1 MAFSE
6 KIRLIFDID
15 DNAAV
20 GSFGRIR
27 GSINDADGA
36 RDKFG
41 AGLKS
46 TGDFLKANMAASA
59 LAAGA
64 ALAAFGVKAVGA
76 FQETA
81 LAAGKFAGAT
91 GLAVEDASRWIEVAG
106 DIGVEAGTIEG
117 AFTKMNLAIAN
128 GKPALKE
135 YGVEIVTTKDGL
147 IDANATFINAAT
159 TIGAIEDSTLRTKA
173 AQEIF
178 GKSYGEVSELMNMSA
193 GDLKAALDGVSEAKV
208 IDQDELDK
216 ARDFRDRMDNLKGAF
231 EDVQLAAGELIVGMS
246 PVITKVAD
254 IAEGIIGVTTAVAD
268 FVFAAK
274 DSTEEAKAWWEAVG
288 GTGAMSRGRAING
301 FMEEVN
307 GHFGNLSNIDKATT
321 ALGFFGDAVVDGA
334 EWDDAY
340 YAGLVELFD
349 KVAVKS
355 PEMAEQL
362 LTDFGKL
369 RAGTDETSVRFQEWA
384 TAVGLTDTTM
394 IELANRIPGTVTAVD
409 DAGVA
414 VEDMGEKAK
423 IAAFRVET
431 LEGKWADLKAEVDD
445 DKAFFDIQGT
455 FIDLQTTAEEAWIAT
470 AEGAEGAEEKA
481 REYTGALLDAKG
493 EVIDYLSEVLKL
505 PPERSTKILAAFD
518 EGNMQFVED
527 QLAILSRNRTMSL
540 SILAKGGTGNI
551 TVNGRGFGVGA
562 TGGIVTQPTM
572 ALIGEAGPEAVVPL
586 SQMPGASPLPSG
598 LGSGSSSGGGD
609 RSINIYT
616 QANPNDVVAAIKQ
629 YERLNGRGWRS

>member
-15 DNAAV
+15 DKAAV
-20 GSFGRIR
+20 GSFGRI
-27 GSINDADGA
+27 GKSINDADGA
-36 RDKFG
+36 RGKFG

-46 TGDFLKANMAASA
+46 TGTFLKANMAEAA
-59 LAAGA
+59 TAAGA
-64 ALAAFGVKAVGA
+64 ALVAFGVSSIKA
-76 FQETA
+76 FQDTA
-81 LAAGKFAGAT
+81 LAASKFSDAT
-91 GLAVEDASRWIEVAG
+91 GLAVDDVSRLMEVSGDLGIDVGSLQGAMQRFNREVGAG
-106 DIGVEAGTIEG
+106 KVD
-117 AFTKMNLAIAN
+117 
-128 GKPALKE
+128 LKQFGSDLV
-135 YGVEIVTTKDGL
+135 YAKDGSV
-147 IDANATFINAAT
+147 DAYESFINAAT
-159 TIGAIEDSTLRTKA
+159 AIGAIEDPTKRAQA
-173 AQEIF
+173 AQATF
-178 GKSYGEVSELMNMSA
+178 GKSYGEIAELMELDA
-193 GDLKAALDGVSEAKV
+193 DELRTALGEVSEAKV
-208 IDQDELDK
+208 IDKEEVQKAKDMRAALDTMK
-216 ARDFRDRMDNLKGAF
+216 DTV
-231 EDVQLAAGELIVGMS
+231 EDVQLQFGELLVSVAPTLEAIMKGIGFAAEELANFYEWQEKIVMLAAGDDGFRKLAGNATFLEL
-246 PVITKVAD
+246 
-254 IAEGIIGVTTAVAD
+254 
-268 FVFAAK
+268 AAK
-274 DSTEEAKAWWEAVG
+274 D
-288 GTGAMSRGRAING
+288 TGA
-301 FMEEVN
+301 ELDDLD
-307 GHFGNLSNIDKATT
+307 LSTQRVEKA
-321 ALGFFGDAVVDGA
+321 AR
-334 EWDDAY
+334 
-340 YAGLVELFD
+340 
-349 KVAVKS
+349 
-355 PEMAEQL
+355 
-362 LTDFGKL
+362 KL
-369 RAGTDETSVRFQEWA
+369 DETW
-384 TAVGLTDTTM
+384 G
-394 IELANRIPGTVTAVD
+394 N
-409 DAGVA
+409 
-414 VEDMGEKAK
+414 
-423 IAAFRVET
+423 
-431 LEGKWADLKAEVDD
+431 LKAEVDD